1 MEKRLASQERS
12 FSLVKSYL
20 RLLDTNK
27 GMELSRI
34 TRREAGDGINLYQPK
49 FEDKL
54 QAVYA

>member
-20 RLLDTNK
+20 RLDTK

-34 TRREAGDGINLYQPK
+34 TRQEAGDGINLYHLK